1 MFISDSTKINHEN
14 LMKCRLF
21 FIMERRN
28 NVNCVVN
35 INQKKKTKTKN
46 HKPQVNE
53 T

>member
-1 MFISDSTKINHEN
+1 MFISDSTKINHKN

-21 FIMERRN
+21 FTMERRN

-35 INQKKKTKTKN
+35 INQNKKQKKK